1 MDYRMGEVE
10 KRFRVI
16 PSDTTL
22 DEILDYMDGVWVL
35 PWVLGVN
42 NTSTAIPQNGSNAI
56 IIGSRSASYAFML
69 NGSIYYASDANSS
82 WKQILQVNDHESLWN
97 YISYADS
104 QFSYLKSSKSDTS
117 HTHDDRYYTESEINS
132 KINTINTNINN
143 CKFRYVSNLLADGF
157 DVPTLVYYDGN
168 TLNTPYKAGI
178 SGDNE
183 QGFGITWDQGVRGQK
198 TFFKTVFV
206 IQHAG
211 PTRRAFIYTISAN
224 DVEGWKIHT
233 L

>member
-1 MDYRMGEVE
+1 MGEVE
-10 KRFRVI
+10 KRFKVI
-16 PSDTTL
+16 PDTTTL
-22 DEILDYMDGVWVL
+22 DEIIHYMGDTWVL

-42 NTSTAIPQNGSNAI
+42 NSAASIPQNGSNAI
-56 IIGSRSASYAFML
+56 IIGSKSASYAFML
-69 NGSIYYASDANSS
+69 NGSVYYASAASDS
-82 WKQILQVNDHESLWN
+82 WKQILAINDHESLWN

-104 QFSYLKSSKSDTS
+104 QFSNLNSSKSNIG

-157 DVPTLVYYDGN
+157 SIPTLVYYDGN

-178 SGDNE
+178 SGANE
-183 QGFGITWDQGVRGQK
+183 QGFGITWDTGTKGQPK
-198 TFFKTVFV
+198 YFKTVF
-206 IQHAG
+206 IIEHG
-211 PTRRAFIYTISAN
+211 GRTRSAFIYTISSN
-224 DVEGWKIHT
+224 DVEGWKVHT

>member
-1 MDYRMGEVE
+1 MGEVE

-16 PSDTTL
+16 PDTTSF
-22 DEILDYMDGVWVL
+22 DKIMDYMDGVWVL

-56 IIGSRSASYAFML
+56 IIGSKTASYAFML
-69 NGSIYYASDANSS
+69 NGSVYYASTASNT
-82 WKQILQVNDHESLWN
+82 WKQILQVNDHSSLWE
-97 YISYADS
+97 YIEYADS
-104 QFSYLKSSKSDTS
+104 QFSYLKSSKANTS

-132 KINTINTNINN
+132 KINTINTNINS
-143 CKFRYVSNLLADGF
+143 CKFKYVSDLLADGF
-157 DVPTLVYYDGN
+157 SIPTLVYYDGN

-178 SGDNE
+178 SSANE
-183 QGFGITWDQGVRGQK
+183 QGFGISWDTGTRGTK
-198 TFFKTVFV
+198 KFFKTVFI
-206 IQHAG
+206 IQHGG

-224 DVEGWKIHT
+224 DVEGWKVHS